1 MFTGSGECH
10 LRNKEKSM
18 KLRYSLLVVM
28 MFVFCIVNANAQR
41 QMEKLDRG
49 LVAFAQNNGQVYL
62 GWRLLKADSDGVV
75 FNVYRSTDDK
85 AMKLNDQPIATSTNF
100 VDRDVSTEGSHQW
113 WVVPVVDGKELEAS
127 KHVGAMK
134 RESETAYVSIPLQGD
149 YSFQKI
155 GIADLNGDG
164 ALDYVVKQP
173 GRGTDPGEGHWR
185 PSPGTYKIEA
195 YLHDGT
201 FLWSKD
207 LGWNI
212 EQGIWWSPMVVYDF
226 DGDGKAEIA
235 LKTAP
240 TDVDYR
246 KGEGRVLDGP
256 EYCSVWNGMTGE
268 EIARV
273 DWIARGN
280 VSDWGDSAGN
290 RASRHQI
297 GMAYLDGKRPS
308 LLVIRGTY
316 TTMKI
321 DAYNLV
327 DGKLEPLWKWN
338 GDDENPQVRGQG
350 LHGIHAVDVDG
361 DGRDE
366 ILNGSS
372 VVDEY
377 GKILW
382 CNQMGHPDMAYVTD
396 IIPERPGLEVAYGY
410 ESKQEIN
417 GISVFDVKTGELIWG
432 HPHPTTH
439 IHDQGMFGDFVPDNP
454 GLEFYSA
461 EQNRTGYWLY
471 AAATG
476 KLLDTENLGGLSP
489 RALYWGDGL
498 IKAYMPGRIRGARPQ
513 NQSAAQLAEQRQ
525 RPRQP
530 RRNSDQTSKIIQYKG
545 EQLGEIQGRVIGI
558 ADCFGDW
565 REEIIVSVEGELR
578 IYSTT
583 IPATRRNVCLMQ
595 DPLYRQDA
603 ALQAM
608 GYIYPPQL
616 SYFVK

>member
-1 MFTGSGECH
+1 MYA
-10 LRNKEKSM
+10 
-18 KLRYSLLVVM
+18 RY
-28 MFVFCIVNANAQR
+28 IVAGLFMLGMGLTEVDAQR
-41 QMEKLDRG
+41 QAENLDRG
-49 LVAFAQNNGQVYL
+49 LVALAKSNGHMYL
-62 GWRLLKADSDGVV
+62 GWRLLKTDSENVGFDV
-75 FNVYRSTDDK
+75 FRETEGK
-85 AMKLNDQPIATSTNF
+85 TEKLNDKPITSTTDF
-100 VDRDVSTEGSHQW
+100 VDRTAPQTGVSKW
-113 WVVPVVDGKELEAS
+113 WVVPVLDGQALAAS
-127 KHVGAMK
+127 KRVVAVK
-134 RESETAYVSIPLQGD
+134 SDSETAYISIPLQGD
-149 YSFQKI
+149 YTFQKI

-173 GRGTDPGEGHWR
+173 GWGTDPGRGHWR
-185 PSPGTYKIEA
+185 PSPGTYKVEA

-226 DGDGKAEIA
+226 DGDGKAEVA

-256 EYCSVWNGMTGE
+256 EYCSVWEGMTGK

-280 VSDWGDSAGN
+280 VNDWGDDHGN

-297 GMAYLDGKRPS
+297 GMAYLDGKKPS

-321 DAYNLV
+321 DAYNLENGNLV
-327 DGKLEPLWKWN
+327 PVWKWN
-338 GDDENPQVRGQG
+338 GDEEDPQVRGQG
-350 LHGIHAVDVDG
+350 LHGMHAVDVDG

-366 ILNGSS
+366 ILNGSA
-372 VVDEY
+372 VIDDD
-377 GKILW
+377 GKVIW

-417 GISVFDVKTGELIWG
+417 GISVFDTRTGEMIWG

-476 KLLDTENLGGLSP
+476 KLLDTQDLGGLSP
-489 RALYWGDGL
+489 RALYWDSGL
-498 IKAYMPGRIRGARPQ
+498 IKSYIPGRIRRPSSE
-513 NQSAAQLAEQRQ
+513 NQQANQQANPPQR
-525 RPRQP
+525 RGPRLNID
-530 RRNSDQTSKIIQYKG
+530 RTSQIVQYQG
-545 EQLGEIQGRVIGI
+545 EQLGEIKGRVIAI
-558 ADCFGDW
+558 ADCIGDW
-565 REEIIVSVEGELR
+565 REEIISSVEGEIR
-578 IYSTT
+578 IYTTT
-583 IPATRRNVCLMQ
+583 IPSTRRNVCLMQ
-595 DPLYRQDA
+595 DPLYRTDT

-608 GYIYPPQL
+608 GYFYPPQL
-616 SYFVK
+616 SYFMK

>member
-1 MFTGSGECH
+1 
-10 LRNKEKSM
+10 M

>member
-1 MFTGSGECH
+1 
-10 LRNKEKSM
+10 M
-18 KLRYSLLVVM
+18 KWRYGLLVVVL
-28 MFVFCIVNANAQR
+28 FGFAPLGANAQR

-49 LVAFAQNNGQVYL
+49 VVALSQNDGHVYL
-62 GWRLLKADSDGVV
+62 GWRLLKEDSEHIA
-75 FNVYRSTDDK
+75 FHVYRSEGEK
-85 AMKLNDQPIATSTNF
+85 AIKLTDQPLRTSTNF
-100 VDRDVSTEGSHQW
+100 VDRHVPETGTLQW
-113 WVVPVVDGKELEAS
+113 WVVPVVNGKEEKAS
-127 KHVGAMK
+127 KRVGVVK

-149 YSFQKI
+149 YTFQKI

-173 GRGTDPGEGHWR
+173 GQGTDPGEGHWR
-185 PSPGTYKIEA
+185 PSPGTYKVEA

-212 EQGIWWSPMVVYDF
+212 EQGIWWSPMIVYDF

-246 KGEGRVLDGP
+246 KGEGRVLEGP

-321 DAYNLV
+321 DAYNLENGSLV
-327 DGKLEPLWKWN
+327 PLWKWN
-338 GDDENPQVRGQG
+338 GDEETPQVRGQG

-377 GKILW
+377 GKVLW

-417 GISVFDVKTGELIWG
+417 GISVFDAGTGELIWG
-432 HPHPTTH
+432 HPDPTTH
-439 IHDQGMFGDFVPDNP
+439 IHDQGMFGDFVPENP

-489 RALYWGDGL
+489 RAVYWGDGL
-498 IKAYMPGRIRGARPQ
+498 IKAYMPGRIRSPRPQ
-513 NQSAAQLAEQRQ
+513 NQPGAQQAA
-525 RPRQP
+525 RPRRP
-530 RRNSDQTSKIIQYKG
+530 GTRRRNMDQTSKIVQYKG
-545 EQLGEIQGRVIGI
+545 EQLGEIRGRVIAV

-565 REEIIVSVEGELR
+565 REEIIASVEGELR

-583 IPATRRNVCLMQ
+583 IPSTRRHVSLVQ

-616 SYFVK
+616 SYLLK

>member
-1 MFTGSGECH
+1 
-10 LRNKEKSM
+10 M
-18 KLRYSLLVVM
+18 KLRYVLLAAM
-28 MFVFCIVNANAQR
+28 VFAFGIVNANAQR

-62 GWRLLKADSDGVV
+62 GWRLLKADSDDIA

-85 AMKLNDQPIATSTNF
+85 AIKLNDQPIITSTDF
-100 VDRDVSTEGSHQW
+100 VDRNVPTKGSHQW
-113 WVVPVVDGKELEAS
+113 WVVPVVEGKEQKAS
-127 KHVGAMK
+127 KRMSIVKHD
-134 RESETAYVSIPLQGD
+134 SETAYVSIPLQGD

-173 GRGTDPGEGHWR
+173 GRGTDPGQGHWR
-185 PSPGTYKIEA
+185 PSPGTYKVEA
-195 YLHDGT
+195 YLNDGS

-226 DGDGKAEIA
+226 DGDGKAEVA

-327 DGKLEPLWKWN
+327 DGKLESVWKWN

-372 VVDEY
+372 VVDEH
-377 GKILW
+377 GKVLW

-417 GISVFDVKTGELIWG
+417 GISVFDTKTGELIWG
-432 HPHPTTH
+432 HPPPFLQHAA
-439 IHDQGMFGDFVPDNP
+439 MFV
-454 GLEFYSA
+454 
-461 EQNRTGYWLY
+461 
-471 AAATG
+471 
-476 KLLDTENLGGLSP
+476 
-489 RALYWGDGL
+489 
-498 IKAYMPGRIRGARPQ
+498 
-513 NQSAAQLAEQRQ
+513 
-525 RPRQP
+525 
-530 RRNSDQTSKIIQYKG
+530 
-545 EQLGEIQGRVIGI
+545 
-558 ADCFGDW
+558 
-565 REEIIVSVEGELR
+565 
-578 IYSTT
+578 
-583 IPATRRNVCLMQ
+583 
-595 DPLYRQDA
+595 
-603 ALQAM
+603 
-608 GYIYPPQL
+608 
-616 SYFVK
+616 

>member
-1 MFTGSGECH
+1 MQRLYCFIA
-10 LRNKEKSM
+10 
-18 KLRYSLLVVM
+18 VIV
-28 MFVFCIVNANAQR
+28 FVLGLGNANAQR
-41 QMEKLDRG
+41 QMEKMDRG
-49 LVAFAQNNGQVYL
+49 LIAVSQKKGHVYL
-62 GWRLLKADSDGVV
+62 GWRLLKRDAEKVV
-75 FNVYRSTDDK
+75 FDVYRSTDGK
-85 AMKLNDQPIATSTNF
+85 AVKLNTTPIATSTNF
-100 VDRDVSTEGSHQW
+100 IDRTVPKRGVHKW
-113 WVVPVVDGKELEAS
+113 WVVPVVDGKEQKAS
-127 KHVGAMK
+127 KQVEAVK
-134 RESETAYVSIPLQGD
+134 RDSETAYISIPLKGD
-149 YSFQKI
+149 YTFQKV

-173 GRGTDPGEGHWR
+173 GWGTDPGEGHWR
-185 PSPGTYKIEA
+185 PSPGTYKVEA

-240 TDVDYR
+240 MDVDYR

-297 GMAYLDGKRPS
+297 GMAYLDGKRAS

-327 DGKLEPLWKWN
+327 DGKLEPVWKWN
-338 GDDENPQVRGQG
+338 GDDESPKVRGQG

-372 VVDEY
+372 VIDDD
-377 GKILW
+377 GKVLW

-396 IIPERPGLEVAYGY
+396 IIPDRPGLEVAYGY
-410 ESKQEIN
+410 ESKQAKN
-417 GISVFDVKTGELIWG
+417 GISVFDTKTGEMIWG
-432 HPHPTTH
+432 HPHPTAH
-439 IHDQGMFGDFVPDNP
+439 IHDQGMFGDFVPSNP

-471 AAATG
+471 DAATG

-489 RALYWGDGL
+489 RALYWDAGL
-498 IKAYMPGRIRGARPQ
+498 IKAYIPGRIRTPRPQ
-513 NQSAAQLAEQRQ
+513 NQPTAQQQTTQQRRSRLNRDRASQ
-525 RPRQP
+525 
-530 RRNSDQTSKIIQYKG
+530 IVQYKG
-545 EQLGEIQGRVIGI
+545 EQLGEIRGRVIAI

-565 REEIIVSVEGELR
+565 REEIISSVEGEIR
-578 IYSTT
+578 IYTTT
-583 IPATRRNVCLMQ
+583 IPSTRRNICLMQ
-595 DPLYRQDA
+595 DPLYRTDA

-608 GYIYPPQL
+608 GYFYPPQL
-616 SYFVK
+616 SYFVKE

>member
-1 MFTGSGECH
+1 MKYRIVW
-10 LRNKEKSM
+10 LSM
-18 KLRYSLLVVM
+18 AIGLL
-28 MFVFCIVNANAQR
+28 FVPSIQAQR

-49 LVAFAQNNGQVYL
+49 LIALGKSNGDVYL
-62 GWRLLKADSDGVV
+62 SWRLLKSDSDSVA
-75 FNVYRSTDDK
+75 FNVYRSTDDRVV
-85 AMKLNDQPIATSTNF
+85 KLNDQPITVSTDF
-100 VDRDVSTEGSHQW
+100 VDSRTPDTGTHQW
-113 WVVPVVDGKELEAS
+113 WVVPLTDGKELAAS
-127 KHVGAMK
+127 RRVGVV
-134 RESETAYVSIPLQGD
+134 RHESETAYVSIPLQGD

-173 GRGTDPGEGHWR
+173 GWGTDPGQGHWR
-185 PSPGTYKIEA
+185 PSPGTYKVEA
-195 YLHDGT
+195 YLNDGT

-246 KGEGRVLDGP
+246 KGEGRVLEGP
-256 EYCSVWNGMTGE
+256 EYCSVLNGMTGE

-327 DGKLEPLWKWN
+327 EGQLLPVWKWS
-338 GDDENPQVRGQG
+338 GDDETPPVRGQG

-377 GKILW
+377 GNVLW

-396 IIPERPGLEVAYGY
+396 IIPGRPGLEVAYAY
-410 ESKQEIN
+410 ETKQEVN
-417 GISVFDVKTGELIWG
+417 GISVFDAGTGELIWG

-439 IHDQGMFGDFVPDNP
+439 IHDQGMFGDFVASNP

-471 AAATG
+471 DAATG
-476 KLLDTENLGGLSP
+476 KLLDTKDLGGLSP
-489 RALYWGDGL
+489 RALYWEGGL
-498 IKAYMPGRIRGARPQ
+498 TKAYMPGRIRASQPQ
-513 NQSAAQLAEQRQ
+513 SQPAAP
-525 RPRQP
+525 PRAPGQP
-530 RRNSDQTSKIIQYKG
+530 RRNADQTTQIIQYQG
-545 EQLGEIQGRVIGI
+545 AQLGEIQGRVIAI

-565 REEIIVSVEGELR
+565 REEIIASVEGELR
-578 IYSTT
+578 IYATT
-583 IPATRRNVCLMQ
+583 IPATRRMVCLMQ

-603 ALQAM
+603 ALQSM
-608 GYIYPPQL
+608 GYFYPPQL
-616 SYFVK
+616 SYFVR

>member
-1 MFTGSGECH
+1 MT
-10 LRNKEKSM
+10 
-18 KLRYSLLVVM
+18 LRYGWFVITVL
-28 MFVFCIVNANAQR
+28 MFCFDSAQA
-41 QMEKLDRG
+41 QPHMEMLDRG
-49 LVAFAQNNGQVYL
+49 LVALAKPNGHVYV
-62 GWRLLKADSDGVV
+62 GWRLLKSDSDKAV
-75 FNVYRSTDDK
+75 FNVYRSTGGK
-85 AMKLNDQPIATSTNF
+85 VVKLNTNPISESTDF
-100 VDRDVSTEGSHQW
+100 VDRTVPAMGEQQW
-113 WVVPVVDGKELEAS
+113 WVVPVVDGQEQKAS
-127 KHVGAMK
+127 KRVGVVK
-134 RESETAYVSIPLQGD
+134 SDSETAYISVPLKGD
-149 YSFQKI
+149 YTFQKI

-173 GRGTDPGEGHWR
+173 GWGTDPGQGHWR
-185 PSPGTYKIEA
+185 PSPGTYKVEA
-195 YLHDGT
+195 YLNDGT

-212 EQGIWWSPMVVYDF
+212 EQGIWWSPMIVYDF
-226 DGDGKAEIA
+226 DGDGKAEVA

-240 TDVDYR
+240 MDVDYR

-297 GMAYLDGKRPS
+297 GMAYLDGMRPS

-321 DAYNLV
+321 DAYNLIN
-327 DGKLEPLWKWN
+327 GKLELVWKWN

-350 LHGIHAVDVDG
+350 LHGMHAVDVDG

-372 VVDEY
+372 VIDDN
-377 GKILW
+377 GKVLW

-410 ESKQEIN
+410 ESKQKIN
-417 GISVFDVKTGELIWG
+417 GISVYDAKTGEIIWG

-454 GLEFYSA
+454 GLEFYAA

-471 AAATG
+471 SAATG

-489 RALYWGDGL
+489 RALYWDSGL
-498 IKAYMPGRIRGARPQ
+498 IKAYMPGRIRRPRAQ
-513 NQSAAQLAEQRQ
+513 NPDSTQLAAQAQR
-525 RPRQP
+525 RRQP
-530 RRNSDQTSKIIQYKG
+530 RRNIDRTSQIIQYKG
-545 EQLGEIQGRVIGI
+545 EQLGEIQGRVIAI

-565 REEIIVSVEGELR
+565 REEIISSVEGELR
-578 IYSTT
+578 IYTTT
-583 IPATRRNVCLMQ
+583 IPAKRRNVCLMQ
-595 DPLYRQDA
+595 DRLYRQDA

-608 GYIYPPQL
+608 GYFYPPQL
-616 SYFVK
+616 SYYLE